1 MTELLDWQSAQ
12 QIILQHTPCAN
23 METLPL
29 EQSLY
34 RVLAGNIT
42 ANRDHPP
49 YNISAMDG
57 YAVRAADIA
66 TAPTT
71 LNIIED
77 IEAGKRPRH
86 TLSGGQCARI
96 MTGAAIPEGAD
107 TIIRVEDT
115 ESTPAATDATPRQVR
130 ILVSAPSG
138 TDIRLRGEHLRT
150 GNPVLSAGATIT
162 PGVFGMLAMLKQAQ
176 VRVFRQ
182 PSVGILST
190 GDELEGLHDP
200 FDPDK
205 IPDANSHSL
214 LAQLQELGI
223 QASLLGIARDNPQA
237 LKTAIQQGLSYD
249 VLLISGGTSVG
260 VHDYVRPVLETL
272 GVQMLF
278 WRVAIRPG
286 HPVAFGTTKSTQVFC
301 LPGNPV
307 SSMVCCELFVL
318 PALRARMGHRTPFR
332 RTLAATLTQ
341 RIKHKPGRTDFQ
353 RVTLQQHAD
362 GWLATP
368 IVDQGSGSLLSMA
381 QADGLAIVPAE
392 SNGLEAGDDVTV
404 QCFHHLLWATQP

>member
-1 MTELLDWQSAQ
+1 MTEHLDWQSAQ
-12 QIILQHTPCAN
+12 QIILQHTSRSDT
-23 METLPL
+23 ETLPL
-29 EQSLY
+29 EQSLH
-34 RVLAGNIT
+34 RILVEDIV

-49 YNISAMDG
+49 CDISAMDG
-57 YAVRAADIA
+57 YAVRATDIA
-66 TAPTT
+66 ATPAT
-71 LNIIED
+71 LSIIED

-86 TLSGGQCARI
+86 TLAAGQCARI

-115 ESTPAATDATPRQVR
+115 ESTPATTGATTRQVR

-150 GNPVLSAGATIT
+150 GNTVLTAGTAIT

-176 VRVFRQ
+176 VRVFQQ
-182 PSVGILST
+182 PRVAILST

-205 IPDANSHSL
+205 TPDANSHSL
-214 LAQLQELGI
+214 LAQLQEIGI
-223 QASLLGIARDNPQA
+223 HATLLGIARDTPQT
-237 LKTAIQQGLSYD
+237 LDTAIRQGLGYD

-272 GVQMLF
+272 GVNMLF

-286 HPVAFGTTKSTQVFC
+286 HPVAFGATKSTQVFC

-318 PALRARMGHRTPFR
+318 PALRARMGHQTLFR
-332 RTLAATLTQ
+332 RTLAATLSQ

-381 QADGLAIVPAE
+381 QADGLAIVPTE
-392 SNGLEAGDDVTV
+392 SKGLEAGDKVTV
-404 QCFHHLLWATQP
+404 QCFHHLLWTAQA

>member
-1 MTELLDWQSAQ
+1 MTQHLAWQDAQ
-12 QIILQHTPCAN
+12 QIILQHTPRADT
-23 METLPL
+23 EILPL
-29 EQSLY
+29 EQSLH
-34 RVLAGNIT
+34 RVLAENIA

-49 YNISAMDG
+49 YDISAMDG
-57 YAVRAADIA
+57 YAVRAADISA
-66 TAPTT
+66 APVT
-71 LNIIED
+71 LTIIED
-77 IEAGKRPRH
+77 IEAGKRPQH
-86 TLSGGQCARI
+86 TLIAGQCARI
-96 MTGAAIPEGAD
+96 MTGAAIPDGAD
-107 TIIRVEDT
+107 TVIRVEDT
-115 ESTPAATDATPRQVR
+115 EPTTATPDPAVRQVR
-130 ILVSAPSG
+130 ILVPAKTG

-150 GNPVLSAGATIT
+150 GATVLTAGSTIT

-176 VRVFRQ
+176 VTVFKQ

-200 FDPDK
+200 FDPNK

-223 QASLLGIARDNPQA
+223 HARLLGIAHDTPQA
-237 LKTAIQQGLSYD
+237 LEDAIRQGMAYD
-249 VLLISGGTSVG
+249 VLIISGGTSVG
-260 VHDYVRPVLETL
+260 VHDYVRPVLNGL
-272 GVQMLF
+272 GVNMLF

-286 HPVAFGTTKSTQVFC
+286 HPVAFGTANTTQVFC

-318 PALRARMGHRTPFR
+318 PALRANMGHRALFR
-332 RTLAATLTQ
+332 RTLTATLTQ

-392 SNGLEAGDDVTV
+392 NNGLETGEKITV
-404 QCFHHLLWATQP
+404 QCFNHLLWMALP